1 MKYDKASPIRQLY
14 AEFLRYP
21 TPDARRADGFPATKQ
36 EFAKKYHIDRATLW
50 RLEQDPDFKRE
61 VHNEC
66 LNSLS
71 VDEVE
76 HIKMALKLK
85 AFDGNVPAAKLL
97 LEWAGVYGKNATPIE
112 VADEKE
118 VQAAIEGM
126 SDEQLMALLDA
137 EDKEELAIMKE
148 LDIV

>member
-1 MKYDKASPIRQLY
+1 
-14 AEFLRYP
+14 
-21 TPDARRADGFPATKQ
+21 
-36 EFAKKYHIDRATLW
+36 
-50 RLEQDPDFKRE
+50 
-61 VHNEC
+61 
-66 LNSLS
+66 
-71 VDEVE
+71 
-76 HIKMALKLK
+76 MALKLK